1 MKCPSCG
8 AEVPAGGLFCVSCG
22 AMVSGGST
30 PSPQQDAAQ
39 QNSQQY
45 ENTQQ
50 GYQQFET
57 PQPSYQQYE
66 APQQPNYQ
74 QYEAPQ
80 QPNYKQYD
88 NSQAQ
93 QGPSFSQGPD
103 PSFQAGASQSYQQ
116 GPGPQY
122 QQYQQGYAPMPQGQ
136 AGMVISDTFR
146 LFIESVTSPVT
157 AYRSVIDQNRFVQGI
172 LLIVLEVLL
181 AFFTFLIHLPV
192 GSLPK
197 SVSEYLNAN
206 FRAKIGGIII
216 LVVLCVVV
224 LTVVAAFIFRDK
236 FVQGYTFLGLLGM
249 FGTATAYGS
258 LGFLVMF
265 FFGLFSPLIAGTVA
279 ACMVMVWVGQ
289 SLMILYEVIGGDEN
303 SKMIKSIISVAA
315 VTFIFIILAYLLIK
329 NDIMNSLDSLTS
341 WF

>member
-30 PSPQQDAAQ
+30 PSPQQDAGQAAQ

-50 GYQQFET
+50 G
-57 PQPSYQQYE
+57 YQQYE

-80 QPNYKQYD
+80 QPNYQQYD

-103 PSFQAGASQSYQQ
+103 PSFQAGANQAYQQ

-122 QQYQQGYAPMPQGQ
+122 QQGMNQQYQQGYAPMPQGQ
-136 AGMVISDTFR
+136 AGMIFSDTFR
-146 LFIESVTSPVT
+146 LFVESITSPVT

-181 AFFTFLIHLPV
+181 AFFTFLIHLPI
-192 GSLPK
+192 G
-197 SVSEYLNAN
+197 SVSKYVAEVLNAN
-206 FRAKIGGIII
+206 VRAKIGGMVI
-216 LVVLCVVV
+216 LVILFVVV
-224 LTVVAAFIFRDK
+224 LTAVAALIFRDK
-236 FVQGYTFLGLLGM
+236 FVQGYTFLSLLGM
-249 FGTATAYGS
+249 FGTATVYGS
-258 LGFLVMF
+258 LGFLVVF
-265 FFGLFSPLIAGTVA
+265 FFGLFSPLIAGTIA
-279 ACMVMVWVGQ
+279 TCMVAVWFGQ
-289 SLMILYEVIGGDEN
+289 SFMILHEVIGGDEN
-303 SKMIKSIISVAA
+303 TKAVRSIISIAA
-315 VTFIFIILAYLLIK
+315 VTFIFIIMAYMLVK
-329 NDIMNSLDSLTS
+329 NGVVSSLDSLTD
-341 WF
+341 WL